1 MLMDRIIKAF
11 TFRREVY
18 AEVEHDASFT
28 STAWILVGVIAFLN
42 QLGSFAT
49 AESTS
54 GWIIGAIVGMIIA
67 VIGFALAAYVIAWV
81 GKSMF
86 QADVNFEEMVRT
98 LGLAYVWNV
107 VGVFGVLSAFVPF
120 LTCILTPAICLAAI
134 MGLVSWFIA
143 TQEAL
148 DLDTGQT
155 AITVIIGWAIQFAV
169 TFIGGFILGLIGLA
183 GASVLGAIGGG

>member
-11 TFRREVY
+11 TFKREVY
-18 AEVEHDASFT
+18 AEVEHDTGFT
-28 STAWILVGVIAFLN
+28 GTAWALVAVIAFLN

-49 AESTS
+49 ADSTGS
-54 GWIIGAIVGMIIA
+54 WLIGTVGGTIVA

-98 LGLAYVWNV
+98 LGLAYVWNI
-107 VGVFGVLSAFVPF
+107 VGVFGVLGAFVPF

-155 AITVIIGWAIQFAV
+155 AITVIIGWVISFIV
-169 TFIGGFILGLIGLA
+169 TWVGGTILGLLGIA
-183 GASVLGAIGGG
+183 GASILGALGG

>member
-1 MLMDRIIKAF
+1 MLMERIIKAF

-54 GWIIGAIVGMIIA
+54 GWIIGTIVGTVVA
-67 VIGFALAAYVIAWV
+67 VIGFALAAFVITWV

-120 LTCILTPAICLAAI
+120 LACILTPAICLGAI

-169 TFIGGFILGLIGLA
+169 TFIGGFILGLIGFA
-183 GASVLGAIGGG
+183 GASILGAIGG